1 MKRREFLGLVSG
13 ASAWPLAASALE
25 SVPVVGF
32 LSARSPSES
41 IPLVETFRRGLRQ
54 MGLAEGK
61 NVNIVFRWAEGQYA
75 RLPDLAKELADLPVS
90 VIFAAGGS
98 PAALAAK
105 ASTSSVPIVFVTSD
119 PINLGLVAS
128 LSHPGGNTTGISNLA
143 TDLPSK
149 STQLLKQLRP
159 DAKAITYLVNPANP
173 TASPNIVQASEGAS
187 ALGVELRV
195 IRAGALQEIDD
206 AFADMA
212 RLGVVAL
219 EVMADAFFDTQLERI
234 VELSAKY
241 RIAGCYPWRDYVVAG
256 GMMSYGT
263 SLADSYRQA
272 GIYAGRIIKGERPA
286 DLPVMQPIKIEL
298 VLNLKTAATL
308 GIAVPP
314 QLLAVADE
322 VIE

>member
-1 MKRREFLGLVSG
+1 L
-13 ASAWPLAASALE
+13 
-25 SVPVVGF
+25 
-32 LSARSPSES
+32 
-41 IPLVETFRRGLRQ
+41 Q
-54 MGLAEGK
+54 
-61 NVNIVFRWAEGQYA
+61 
-75 RLPDLAKELADLPVS
+75 
-90 VIFAAGGS
+90 
-98 PAALAAK
+98 
-105 ASTSSVPIVFVTSD
+105 
-119 PINLGLVAS
+119 
-128 LSHPGGNTTGISNLA
+128 
-143 TDLPSK
+143 
-149 STQLLKQLRP
+149 P
-159 DAKAITYLVNPANP
+159 DAKTIAYLINPANP
-173 TASPNIVQASEGAS
+173 TASRDTVQASERAS

-195 IRAGALQEIDD
+195 IRAGTPQEIDD

-212 RLGVVAL
+212 RRGVVAL
-219 EVMADAFFDTQLERI
+219 QVMADAFFDTQRERI

-263 SLADSYRQA
+263 NLVDSYRQA

-286 DLPVMQPIKIEL
+286 DLPVMQPTKIEL